1 MDTVYKVTTRSLTT
15 NGGNCKWE
23 IGKRKKICGYPAK
36 VAPYLCSRTVFHA
49 YAHPFHAWAYL
60 GNMCGAKGL
69 RLFEATG
76 TIVVRGSNKVGCR
89 SLRLVKELS
98 FPKLSNTVLVDMLTT
113 VANAYIPYASSPSSP
128 KNFRAAIRDQV
139 RLFFKA
145 APWRLRRKMCTL
157 YDKLV
162 GAPKDKVRTK

>member
-1 MDTVYKVTTRSLTT
+1 MDTVYKVTTGRLTT
-15 NGGNCKWE
+15 NGGDCKWE
-23 IGKRKKICGYPAK
+23 IGKRKKIRGYPAEK
-36 VAPYLCSRTVFHA
+36 APSLCSNTVFHA
-49 YAHPFHAWAYL
+49 YAHPFHAWTYL
-60 GNMCGAKGL
+60 GNLGVYTGL

-98 FPKLSNTVLVDMLTT
+98 FPRLSNTVLTDMLTM
-113 VANAYIPYASSPSSP
+113 VDGAYVPYASSP
-128 KNFRAAIRDQV
+128 KNFRAAFRNQLSV
-139 RLFFKA
+139 FFRKEH
-145 APWRLRRKMCTL
+145 WRLRRKLCTL

>member
-1 MDTVYKVTTRSLTT
+1 M
-15 NGGNCKWE
+15 G
-23 IGKRKKICGYPAK
+23 
-36 VAPYLCSRTVFHA
+36 
-49 YAHPFHAWAYL
+49 
-60 GNMCGAKGL
+60 GAKGL

-98 FPKLSNTVLVDMLTT
+98 FPKLSNTVLIDMLTT
-113 VANAYIPYASSPSSP
+113 VANAYIPNDTTP
-128 KNFRAAIRDQV
+128 KNFRAAISHEV